1 VGSNDIHAPGLLMA
15 RGVIDAMLVAGRY
28 TLLDASAEGL
38 FERAVT
44 AGVRVIAAGVLN
56 SGILAQGITPKA
68 TFDYLPPSPAVVE
81 RVGRLQDWCASHGV
95 SLMAAALQVV
105 ARNPRVGSV
114 LLGPRSV
121 TELDELMNA
130 YVQPVPDAFWLE
142 YPQMTT
148 SIQ

>member
-1 VGSNDIHAPGLLMA
+1 
-15 RGVIDAMLVAGRY
+15 
-28 TLLDASAEGL
+28 
-38 FERAVT
+38 
-44 AGVRVIAAGVLN
+44 
-56 SGILAQGITPKA
+56 LAQGITPKA
-68 TFDYLPPSPAVVE
+68 TFDYLPPSPAVAE

-121 TELDELMNA
+121 TELDELLNA

-142 YPQMTT
+142 YPEMAV
-148 SIQ
+148 SIR